1 VAAAG
6 PIGKPLGIPGHA
18 LAKRVLGATGEF
30 MQTGNGAVFA
40 ALAAFGLL
48 LAVQPVQAQQPTPE
62 QIAAIKQ
69 SCRSDFMANCQGVQP
84 GGREALEC
92 LKRNVARLSGGCKTA
107 VSAISPPPASAPAAH
122 PAPSAGHPAPAPQA
136 AVPAAPAVAPL
147 RVRPFVMPQRRIV
160 ILAICHADVARL
172 CSNVPPGRERILECL
187 GAQAASLSPA
197 CYRAVARVS
206 MR

>member
-69 SCRSDFMANCQGVQP
+69 SCRSDFMANCEGVQP
-84 GGREALEC
+84 GGKEALEC
-92 LKRNVARLSGGCKTA
+92 LKRNVARLSGGCKAA
-107 VSAISPPPASAPAAH
+107 VSAVGPPPAAAH
-122 PAPSAGHPAPAPQA
+122 PAPAAGHPVPAPPAAAPAA
-136 AVPAAPAVAPL
+136 SAVAPL
-147 RVRPFVMPQRRIV
+147 HVRPFIIPQRRIV

-187 GAQAASLSPA
+187 AAQAAGLSPE

-206 MR
+206 RR

>member
-1 VAAAG
+1 
-6 PIGKPLGIPGHA
+6 
-18 LAKRVLGATGEF
+18 
-30 MQTGNGAVFA
+30 
-40 ALAAFGLL
+40 
-48 LAVQPVQAQQPTPE
+48 
-62 QIAAIKQ
+62 
-69 SCRSDFMANCQGVQP
+69 MANCQGVQP
-84 GGREALEC
+84 GGREALDC

-107 VSAISPPPASAPAAH
+107 VSAISPPPPTATAVHQADHQASAP
-122 PAPSAGHPAPAPQA
+122 Q

-147 RVRPFVMPQRRIV
+147 HVRPFVMPQRRIV

-187 GAQAASLSPA
+187 GAQAASLSPD

>member
-1 VAAAG
+1 LAFLAT
-6 PIGKPLGIPGHA
+6 LWQNA
-18 LAKRVLGATGEF
+18 LSAHRGEF

-40 ALAAFGLL
+40 ALTAFGLL
-48 LAVQPVQAQQPTPE
+48 LPLQPVQAQQPTPE

-69 SCRSDFMANCQGVQP
+69 SCLSDFMANCEGVQP
-84 GGREALEC
+84 GGKEALEC
-92 LKRNVARLSGGCKTA
+92 LKRNVARLSGGCKAA

-122 PAPSAGHPAPAPQA
+122 PAPAAGHPVPAPPA
-136 AVPAAPAVAPL
+136 AAAAPAVAPL
-147 RVRPFVMPQRRIV
+147 HVRPFIMPQRRVV

-187 GAQAASLSPA
+187 AAQAPGLSPE

-206 MR
+206 RR

>member
-1 VAAAG
+1 
-6 PIGKPLGIPGHA
+6 
-18 LAKRVLGATGEF
+18 

-84 GGREALEC
+84 GGKEALEC
-92 LKRNVARLSGGCKTA
+92 LKRNVGRLSGGCKAA
-107 VSAISPPPASAPAAH
+107 VSAVSPPPASAPSAH
-122 PAPSAGHPAPAPQA
+122 PAPAAGHPVPAPPA
-136 AVPAAPAVAPL
+136 AAAAPAVAPL
-147 RVRPFVMPQRRIV
+147 HVRPFIMPQRRIV

-187 GAQAASLSPA
+187 AAQAAGLSPE

-206 MR
+206 RR

>member
-1 VAAAG
+1 
-6 PIGKPLGIPGHA
+6 
-18 LAKRVLGATGEF
+18 
-30 MQTGNGAVFA
+30 MQFRDGAVFA
-40 ALAAFGLL
+40 VLAAFGLL
-48 LAVQPVQAQQPTPE
+48 LAMQSVQAQQPTPE

-69 SCRSDFMANCQGVQP
+69 ACRSDFMANCQGVQP

-107 VSAISPPPASAPAAH
+107 VSAISPPPAAATAVH
-122 PAPSAGHPAPAPQA
+122 PADHQAPAPQA
-136 AVPAAPAVAPL
+136 VLAAPAVAPL
-147 RVRPFVMPQRRIV
+147 HVRPFVMPQRRIV

-187 GAQAASLSPA
+187 GAQAASLSPE
-197 CYRAVARVS
+197 CYRAVVRVS

>member
-1 VAAAG
+1 
-6 PIGKPLGIPGHA
+6 
-18 LAKRVLGATGEF
+18 
-30 MQTGNGAVFA
+30 MQIRDGAVFA

-48 LAVQPVQAQQPTPE
+48 LAMPPVQAQQPTPE

-69 SCRSDFMANCQGVQP
+69 SCRSDFMANCEGVQP
-84 GGREALEC
+84 GGKEALEC
-92 LKRNVARLSGGCKTA
+92 LKRNAARLSGGCKTA

-122 PAPSAGHPAPAPQA
+122 PTPAAGHPVPAPSA
-136 AVPAAPAVAPL
+136 AAPAVAPL
-147 RVRPFVMPQRRIV
+147 HVRPFIMPQRRIV

-187 GAQAASLSPA
+187 AAQAAGLSPE

-206 MR
+206 RR

>member
-6 PIGKPLGIPGHA
+6 PTGKPLGIPGHA

-69 SCRSDFMANCQGVQP
+69 SCRSDFMANLRRSAA
-84 GGREALEC
+84 GRQRSARVPETKC
-92 LKRNVARLSGGCKTA
+92 RRLSGGCKAA
-107 VSAISPPPASAPAAH
+107 VSAVGPPPASAPAAH
-122 PAPSAGHPAPAPQA
+122 PAPAAGHPVPAPPA
-136 AVPAAPAVAPL
+136 AAPAAPAVAPL
-147 RVRPFVMPQRRIV
+147 HVRPFIMPQRRIV
-160 ILAICHADVARL
+160 ILAISHADVARL

-187 GAQAASLSPA
+187 AAQAAGLSPE

-206 MR
+206 RR